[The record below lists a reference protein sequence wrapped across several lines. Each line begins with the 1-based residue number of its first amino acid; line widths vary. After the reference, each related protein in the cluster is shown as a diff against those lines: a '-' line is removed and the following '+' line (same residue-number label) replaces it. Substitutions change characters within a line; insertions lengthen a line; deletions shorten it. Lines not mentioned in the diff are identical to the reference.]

1 MGKNGDR
8 NGLLQ
13 SLAGMPGA
21 RARTQESVHFE
32 VNSIQEAMERIKELQ
47 GTGALTINF
56 HDGKARQ
63 AEWKTGVQ
71 DRRES

>member
-1 MGKNGDR
+1 VAKNGDP
-8 NGLLQ
+8 NGLLR

-32 VNSIQEAMERIKELQ
+32 VNSIEEAVDRIKELQ

-56 HDGKARQ
+56 QGGKPRQ
-63 AEWKTGVQ
+63 AEWKTGVK
-71 DRRES
+71 DRPS